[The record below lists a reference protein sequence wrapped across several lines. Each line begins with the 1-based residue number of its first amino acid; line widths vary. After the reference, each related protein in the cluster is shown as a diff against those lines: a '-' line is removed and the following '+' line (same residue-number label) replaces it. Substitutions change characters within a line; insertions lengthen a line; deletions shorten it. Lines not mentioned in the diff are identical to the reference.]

1 MDRLSLDFS
10 LLIDHAN
17 KSYRQCIFDGDLES
31 YIYQISF
38 IYFTSIRNTVS
49 IYQSSFPAVMGSVVI
64 RWAKEQVES
73 FNEHLQR
80 QMSDTD
86 RNSQLWRECMETT
99 AKHASL
105 LSEVGLNFNNMI
117 GNFAQV

>member
-1 MDRLSLDFS
+1 M
-10 LLIDHAN
+10 
-17 KSYRQCIFDGDLES
+17 FDGDLES

-49 IYQSSFPAVMGSVVI
+49 IYQSSFPTVMGSVVI

-80 QMSDTD
+80 HMSDTD
-86 RNSQLWRECMETT
+86 RTSQLWRECMNTT
-99 AKHASL
+99 SRHASML
-105 LSEVGLNFNNMI
+105 NEVGLNFNNLI
-117 GNFAQV
+117 GNLLE